1 MKFLNVIN
9 RGGFG
14 RVEGIELDT
23 GEIVARKVFDPHPN
37 IPAAEIPKLKKRFE
51 REVKVQSSLG
61 AYYFIEVLA
70 SDLKA
75 ENPWFTMPLAD
86 RNFSQE
92 IQDICIN
99 GIPQALSDIPRALSD
114 ILNALEELHSLGFV
128 HRDLKPQNILFH
140 QGCWKLSDFG
150 LVLPV
155 TGATTKL
162 TSLDSGWGTKEYCA
176 PEQLEDFRNATEK
189 VDIYAFGCIL
199 HDLFGGDFRVPYRQ
213 YTSQGPV
220 GPIIEKCTEI
230 NPNKRFKNIA
240 AVRGALLKILSEPQN
255 LTPSTSATEWADRLQ
270 NISGWDNQELET
282 FARFMKAT
290 QDESDLWA
298 ICQAID
304 EDVLKKLHSL
314 DEELWQVVALAYSD
328 WARNHTSFVFDYC
341 DVIIRR
347 LEVIFEL
354 GNFDCKSAA
363 ALAGAV
369 LGQLHSRWFVMK
381 QVMYMLGP
389 NLDDLIAQ
397 RIAIEIEIEEVQ
409 EPFISCAQVINRNI
423 KDYHPQITEVL
434 IDYIAHSSI

>member
-1 MKFLNVIN
+1 MKVLNVIN

-14 RVEGIELDT
+14 RVEKVELGN
-23 GEIVARKVFDPHPN
+23 GEIVARKVFDPLPD
-37 IPAAEIPKLKKRFE
+37 ILAAAEVPKLKKRFQ
-51 REVKVQSSLG
+51 REVKVQSSLS
-61 AYYFIEVLA
+61 ADYFIEVLD
-70 SDLKA
+70 SDLQA
-75 ENPWFTMPLAD
+75 ETPWFTMPLAD

-92 IQDICIN
+92 IQDACIN
-99 GIPQALSDIPRALSD
+99 GTTPREALSD
-114 ILNALEELHSLGFV
+114 ILNALEELHSLGYV
-128 HRDLKPQNILFH
+128 HRDLKPENILFH
-140 QGCWKLSDFG
+140 QGRWKLSDFG

-162 TSLDSGWGTKEYCA
+162 TSLDSAWGTAKYCA
-176 PEQLEDFRNATEK
+176 PEQVEDFRNATLK

-199 HDLFGGDFRVPYRQ
+199 HDLFGGHVRIPYHK

-220 GPIIEKCTEI
+220 GLIIEKCTEI
-230 NPNKRFKNIA
+230 NPKKRFKHIT

-255 LTPSTSATEWADRLQ
+255 LTPSTSATEWVDKLQ
-270 NISGWDNQELET
+270 NISDWRNQELET
-282 FARFMKAT
+282 FARFIKAT
-290 QDESDLWA
+290 QDESDLWV

-304 EDVLKKLHSL
+304 EDVLRKLHLL

-328 WARNHTSFVFDYC
+328 WARSYSYFVFDYC

-354 GNFDCKSAA
+354 GNLDCKSAT

-369 LGQLHSRWFVMK
+369 LGKLHHRWFVMK

-397 RIAIEIEIEEVQ
+397 RIAIEIQVEEVQ
-409 EPFISCAQVINRNI
+409 ETFISCAHGISRNI
-423 KDYHPQITEVL
+423 EDYHPRITEVL
-434 IDYIAHSSI
+434 IDYIAHPSL